1 MWKVLY
7 LYMQSGE
14 MWIMIYIYIYMVKV
28 ILISARCDTVFHIS
42 GYFTIIYSD
51 VCCELG

>member
-1 MWKVLY
+1 ME
-7 LYMQSGE
+7 SF
-14 MWIMIYIYIYMVKV
+14 IFIYAVWRNVDSDIHIYVVKV
-28 ILISARCDTVFHIS
+28 MLISARCDTVFHIS